1 MVVSFLYGRK
11 DPPHGI
17 PPLERVVR
25 VGDRAWPLT
34 RLARAGRI
42 AEGGVVL
49 TWQAGQASALE
60 SREIASG
67 GEVGNVRVQD
77 AGGRDVVH
85 DMPFAFT
92 FHAFHPDGT
101 WMLGR

>member
-1 MVVSFLYGRK
+1 MTARRK
-11 DPPHGI
+11 
-17 PPLERVVR
+17 
-25 VGDRAWPLT
+25 A
-34 RLARAGRI
+34 I

-49 TWQAGQASALE
+49 TWQAGQASALD

-67 GEVGNVRVQD
+67 GEVGTVRVQD

-85 DMPFAFT
+85 DIPFAFAFA

>member
-1 MVVSFLYGRK
+1 MTARRK
-11 DPPHGI
+11 
-17 PPLERVVR
+17 
-25 VGDRAWPLT
+25 A
-34 RLARAGRI
+34 I

-49 TWQAGQASALE
+49 TWQAGQASALDR
-60 SREIASG
+60 REIASG

-77 AGGRDVVH
+77 AAGRDVVH
-85 DMPFAFT
+85 DIPFAFA